1 MSSPKIDTCFDQGSG
16 TVALQM
22 FLQCLSVRCH
32 WYCFFL
38 NMELQNDC
46 LNVTFNGEDMLDLWE
61 ILWGLLHTA
70 FIRIIWTCL
79 DIYSEYLVCWLSQ
92 MFLMFVLPVD
102 SLSCYP
108 CGHLFCLYFRR
119 KIIGVEVVRSRYMI
133 AEANFFSIFDRWN
146 FDQTL
151 WNVMQSGIAED
162 KTSRQNHQNCRGTSP
177 SVYWT
182 NHRCY
187 WDLLTFTWSS
197 SNSQLQIWV
206 ELEPFFT
213 LSPSQQAALQRLV
226 AEEPEQWRS
235 PAWRFRYSW
244 LWSFSGYVTWAF
256 YSHKEYQKMKI
267 VGHFC
272 EILVVLP
279 GEIP

>member
-1 MSSPKIDTCFDQGSG
+1 MLIISDVSDVCFARG
-16 TVALQM
+16 
-22 FLQCLSVRCH
+22 FLELLS
-32 WYCFFL
+32 
-38 NMELQNDC
+38 
-46 LNVTFNGEDMLDLWE
+46 LWPP
-61 ILWGLLHTA
+61 
-70 FIRIIWTCL
+70 
-79 DIYSEYLVCWLSQ
+79 
-92 MFLMFVLPVD
+92 VLPLFSQENHWRGSCSF
-102 SLSCYP
+102 SLHDCR
-108 CGHLFCLYFRR
+108 GQ
-119 KIIGVEVVRSRYMI
+119 
-133 AEANFFSIFDRWN
+133 FFSIFDRWN